1 MAWSA
6 ASCSVPLSGPLSAP
20 SCRPTHRV
28 GCSVRNEEV
37 AMTASVLLSR
47 PGAVAAGGPDDGV
60 AAHYGEP
67 AHEQRALER
76 GQALVDLSHLGVVT
90 ISDSDRLTWLHNITS
105 QHLSDLE
112 AGTSTELLV
121 LDPNGRI
128 QIAAATIDDGE
139 RTWLITEAATTP
151 ALVEYLESMKFAMR
165 VEVTARPD
173 LAVLGASATGPD
185 VPGAVLQWR
194 DPWPVT
200 AAGSTRYGPADHEHP
215 GAPWQG
221 RSEERRVGKECRSC
235 WWSNKDKIKTEEQNI
250 SVQV

>member
-1 MAWSA
+1 
-6 ASCSVPLSGPLSAP
+6 
-20 SCRPTHRV
+20 
-28 GCSVRNEEV
+28 
-37 AMTASVLLSR
+37 MTASVLLSR

-128 QIAAATIDDGE
+128 QIAAAD
-139 RTWLITEAATTP
+139 R
-151 ALVEYLESMKFAMR
+151 K
-165 VEVTARPD
+165 
-173 LAVLGASATGPD
+173 
-185 VPGAVLQWR
+185 
-194 DPWPVT
+194 
-200 AAGSTRYGPADHEHP
+200 STRLNSSHVANSY
-215 GAPWQG
+215 
-221 RSEERRVGKECRSC
+221 
-235 WWSNKDKIKTEEQNI
+235 
-250 SVQV
+250 